1 MKKLKNKLK
10 NISINMKLYLT
21 IFLCL
26 ILPLILVFC
35 IMNGVIGRKFRE
47 NQFEKE
53 LEILKQSKPA
63 LENFIN
69 DTEMISRN
77 ILANEDTQTL
87 LEYYDMVG
95 EYEENA
101 GVSLNFYL
109 GDLISSR
116 EYISSVSIYQG
127 ERILLNPHTG
137 AAYRSQ
143 QMLCPR
149 MEKEYCFTIK
159 TEKIS

>member
-1 MKKLKNKLK
+1 MKTLKNKLK

-137 AAYRSQ
+137 VSRCCVPGWRRNPV
-143 QMLCPR
+143 LP
-149 MEKEYCFTIK
+149 
-159 TEKIS
+159 